1 MFTFDKQTGKID
13 NVSFGLGKTAETDIL
28 CKGDWPEEVRMAILQ
43 FMENY
48 KTAYSLKRL
57 KYIESIFADD
67 AIIIVGNVVKKASLI
82 NSDLANKMI
91 INDIVSGLDK
101 NSYVRITDRTQAI
114 REALVEAKPGDTV
127 LIAGKGHEKYQI
139 FGTEKIHYDE
149 REIVKQILDNGA
161 NFEK

>member
-1 MFTFDKQTGKID
+1 MCSSDLGKIACKYSDKVFVTSD
-13 NVSFGLGKTAETDIL
+13 NPRT
-28 CKGDWPEEVRMAILQ
+28 
-43 FMENY
+43 ENPD
-48 KTAYSLKRL
+48 S
-57 KYIESIFADD
+57 
-67 AIIIVGNVVKKASLI
+67 
-82 NSDLANKMI
+82 I
-91 INDIVSGLDK
+91 INDIVCGLDK